1 MARVSQRHLAWAL
14 VISAIGAS
22 GCSDATS
29 SRPLPTLL
37 VTNATCDVG
46 RCSTLEL
53 RAFVWKFTFPQLV
66 WGFELVS
73 YVPPGRTCLTFP
85 ASWKLRVI
93 GPDNTGRVDTT
104 TFSWSPLDKTPIFLI
119 ALDSTFFH
127 TSLDSAQ
134 ADSVYRGTWPFDGIA
149 PGSVGETADFAPADA
164 PGWSVT
170 FPTRGAPNRNE
181 GGAPIATGESCK
193 P

>member
-1 MARVSQRHLAWAL
+1 MVRIRQRQLAWAL

-22 GCSDATS
+22 GCADANS
-29 SRPLPTLL
+29 PRPLPTLL
-37 VTNATCDVG
+37 VTNATCDAG
-46 RCSTLEL
+46 RCGTLEL
-53 RAFVWKFTFPQLV
+53 RAFVWKFEIPQLV

-85 ASWKLRVI
+85 ASWKLTVI
-93 GPDNTGRVDTT
+93 GPNNEGRVDTAIT
-104 TFSWSPLDKTPIFLI
+104 NWTPRDHTPIFLI
-119 ALDSTFFH
+119 ALDSTYFR
-127 TSLDSAQ
+127 TPLDSAQ
-134 ADSVYRGTWPFDGIA
+134 LDSMYSATWPFDGVA

-181 GGAPIATGESCK
+181 GGAPIASGEACK